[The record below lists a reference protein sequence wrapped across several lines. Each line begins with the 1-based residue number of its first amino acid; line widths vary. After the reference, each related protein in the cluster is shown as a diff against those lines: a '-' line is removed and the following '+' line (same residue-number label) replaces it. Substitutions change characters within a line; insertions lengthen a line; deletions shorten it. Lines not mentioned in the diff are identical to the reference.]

1 MATRLPDS
9 AGAKLFGKIFRTDFL
24 APSATATVPGAAFE
38 PADVD
43 DVIVGVDGLTS
54 SIFSTKMSLGSIST
68 TTLSTVVR
76 LA

>member
-24 APSATATVPGAAFE
+24 APSTTVPGTAFE

-43 DVIVGVDGLTS
+43 DVIVGVEGLTS
-54 SIFSTKMSLGSIST
+54 SILSTKMSLGSIST